1 MRIALE
7 CKGISMSVRLSG
19 VAWEAQLSMAH
30 NKLSHIEMLVRAKEE
45 LEPLFDLSSTV
56 EKEFH

>member
-19 VAWEAQLSMAH
+19 VAWEARLSMAH